1 MSTLSGARAASK
13 QGPEPSDAPRST
25 RTPKRRPAGQQVRP
39 AWREKPKPVTQAAKA
54 VALVAV
60 VLIVTVP
67 FLIIVSTS
75 LASNK
80 DVVANGGWVI
90 WPEHPTLRAYHQI
103 FDGSIV
109 THALGVSAGVTLV
122 GTTVSLA
129 CTIGLAYALSRPNVF
144 GGKPVLLLILFTFL
158 FPPGMIPGF
167 LLVKGLNML
176 DSYSSLVAPVL
187 INVFNLVVLRG
198 FFQSV
203 PNELYEAARLDGAGE
218 WTILRRIVLPLSKA
232 ALAVVG
238 LFYAVSYWNAWFYAS
253 IYLNSDHWPLQ
264 QVLRTYVI
272 GGAQLA
278 DSGGSEAGMVSSPQT
293 IQMAV
298 LVVATV
304 PILAVYPFLQK
315 HFTKGV
321 LTGAIKS

>member
-1 MSTLSGARAASK
+1 MSVVLAARRTRHPKAA
-13 QGPEPSDAPRST
+13 
-25 RTPKRRPAGQQVRP
+25 RPTGRP
-39 AWREKPKPVTQAAKA
+39 AWVEKPRPATQAAKGL
-54 VALVAV
+54 ALTFV
-60 VLIVTVP
+60 VLLVTVP

-75 LASNK
+75 FASNK
-80 DVVANGGWVI
+80 DVVDNGGWVL
-90 WPEHPTLRAYHQI
+90 WPEHPTVRAYREI
-103 FDGSIV
+103 FDGGIV
-109 THALGVSAGVTLV
+109 GHALWVSAGVTLI
-122 GTTVSLA
+122 GTAVSLA
-129 CTIGLAYALSRPNVF
+129 CTIGLAYALSRPGVF

-158 FPPGMIPGF
+158 FPPGMIPSF

-176 DSYSSLVAPVL
+176 DSYASLIAPVL

-203 PNELYEAARLDGAGE
+203 PEELYEAARLDGAGE
-218 WTILRRIVLPLSKA
+218 WLILRRIVLPLSKA

-238 LFYAVSYWNAWFYAS
+238 LFYAVAYWNAWFYAS

-278 DSGGSEAGMVSSPQT
+278 DTGAGDAGTVAAPQT

-315 HFTKGV
+315 YFTKGV
-321 LTGAIKS
+321 LTGAVKS

>member
-1 MSTLSGARAASK
+1 MSA
-13 QGPEPSDAPRST
+13 
-25 RTPKRRPAGQQVRP
+25 VRP
-39 AWREKPKPVTQAAKA
+39 SWMEQPRPVTRAAKA
-54 VALVAV
+54 VALAAV
-60 VLIVTVP
+60 VSLVLIP

-75 LASNK
+75 LASNQE
-80 DVVANGGWVI
+80 VVDNGGWVL
-90 WPEHPTLRAYHQI
+90 WPQHPTLRAYHQI
-103 FDGSIV
+103 FDGGIV
-109 THALGVSAGVTLV
+109 GHALMVSAGVTV
-122 GTTVSLA
+122 IGTAVSLA
-129 CTIGLAYALSRPNVF
+129 CTIGLAYALSRPGVF
-144 GGKPVLLLILFTFL
+144 GGRPVLLLILFTFL

-167 LLVKGLNML
+167 LLVKGLGML

-187 INVFNLVVLRG
+187 INVFNLIVLRG

-203 PNELYEAARLDGAGE
+203 PEELYEAARLDGAGD
-218 WTILRRIVLPLSKA
+218 WMVLRKIVLPLSKA

-272 GGAQLA
+272 NGAQIA
-278 DSGGSEAGMVSSPQT
+278 DTGVSEAGMVSAPQT

-304 PILAVYPFLQK
+304 PILIVYPFLQK
-315 HFTKGV
+315 YFTKGV